1 MILNSIVECDTG
13 MYICTHVSYDRKKS
27 SPIYIYDK
35 GRGINT
41 KNEER
46 SVQAKR
52 SHVRSILKK
61 FFSMLYYIC
70 NVLMIYFLYVLFFK
84 IKEL

>member
-1 MILNSIVECDTG
+1 MYHMIGKNHLL
-13 MYICTHVSYDRKKS
+13 Y
-27 SPIYIYDK
+27 IYIYDK

>member
-52 SHVRSILKK
+52 SQCTKYIKK
-61 FFSMLYYIC
+61 VF
-70 NVLMIYFLYVLFFK
+70 
-84 IKEL
+84 